1 MKSKMPISALVMC
14 LALFLPV
21 EAFSADEKRIATEKE
36 FRELVVDR
44 LHSSKSGTVTVT
56 SDNKLTG
63 TLSGKK
69 VTGLWNWTGD
79 TYCRTVQVGDRNFG
93 FDCQAVLLLGDRV
106 TYVRNNGTGRRSIW
120 TLGKR

>member
-1 MKSKMPISALVMC
+1 MKFASPILTPIIC

-21 EAFSADEKRIATEKE
+21 AALSADEKRITTEKE
-36 FRELVVDR
+36 FRDQVVDR

-63 TLSGKK
+63 TLGGKK

-93 FDCQAVLLLGDRV
+93 FDCQVVLISGDRV
-106 TYVRNNGTGRRSIW
+106 IYVRNNGTGKRSIW

>member
-1 MKSKMPISALVMC
+1 MKFASPILTLVMC

-21 EAFSADEKRIATEKE
+21 EALSADEKRITTEKE
-36 FRELVVDR
+36 FRTLVVDR
-44 LHSSKSGTVTVT
+44 LHTSKGGAVTVT

-63 TLSGKK
+63 TISGKE

-79 TYCRTVQVGDRNFG
+79 TYCRTVNVGDRNFG
-93 FDCQAVLLLGDRV
+93 FDCQVVLISGDRV
-106 TYVRNNGTGRRSIW
+106 IYVRNNGTGKRSIW